1 MHLNAHLDV
10 DLIAVEQEDELALM
24 LELTAPPAPTTEERA
39 PATLE
44 VVLDRSGSMHDGKLE
59 AALTALDALVAR
71 LDPADRFGLV
81 VFDDQV
87 EVVVPAGPLT
97 DKQAVREALRRVAP
111 GGMTNLSGGYLRGIQ
126 EARRVAD
133 GRGATLLLLSDGH
146 ANEGVTAAGEL
157 ESIAVNAHRQGVT
170 TGTLGTGARLRRGA
184 HERRRARRERKPR
197 VRRGGRL
204 SRTADRGR
212 GRRAALPDGPGG
224 ESDRPAHVG
233 GRGASTL
240 ERPARRRHR
249 RRCDGRA
256 RRPLRR
262 RGPQAGAHAGRA
274 LDVALGL
281 AKVADLELRYVELPS
296 ATEHTVEV
304 PVHVNVVPGDQ
315 AAGRIPDPTVRSEL
329 SYQQAQDAK
338 RKASDAL
345 RAGDSAGAARLYA
358 DAGDVLSAAASAAPP
373 AMAADMSQETD
384 LLRDLADRAIVDDA
398 SRVAKFTDADRA
410 QEGAQAGEMN
420 AAPVL
425 RRVLSLEDRAGV
437 ASDRRLKNG

>member
-44 VVLDRSGSMHDGKLE
+44 VVLDRSGSLHDGKLE

-71 LDPADRFGLV
+71 LDPTDRFGLV

-97 DKQAVREALRRVAP
+97 DKPAVREALRRVAP
-111 GGMTNLSGGYLRGIQ
+111 GGMTNLSGGYLRGLQ

-146 ANEGVTAAGEL
+146 ANEGVTEAGEL
-157 ESIAVNAHRQGVT
+157 ESIAVNAHCQGVT
-170 TGTLGTGARLRRGA
+170 TGTLGLGLGYEEVLMSGVA
-184 HERRRARRERKPR
+184 
-197 VRRGGRL
+197 RGGSGNHVFAEEGDSAGRL
-204 SRTADRGR
+204 IAAEVDGLLSQTAQAVSLIIRPTWEVAELRLWNDLPV
-212 GRRAALPDGPGG
+212 AAIDGGAMVELGDLYGG
-224 ESDRPAHVG
+224 EARKLVL
-233 GRGASTL
+233 TL
-240 ERPARRRHR
+240 SVPSMS
-249 RRCDGRA
+249 
-256 RRPLRR
+256 
-262 RGPQAGAHAGRA
+262 
-274 LDVALGL
+274 ALGL
-281 AKVADLELRYVELPS
+281 AKVAELELRYVELPS
-296 ATEHTVEV
+296 ATEHTVGV

-345 RAGDSAGAARLYA
+345 RAGDSGGAARLYA
-358 DAGDVLSAAASAAPP
+358 DAGDVLSAAASAAPS
-373 AMAADMSQETD
+373 AMAADMSEETD
-384 LLRDLADRAIVDDA
+384 LLRDLADRAIVDSA

-410 QEGAQAGEMN
+410 RKGRKRG
-420 AAPVL
+420 
-425 RRVLSLEDRAGV
+425 R
-437 ASDRRLKNG
+437 